1 EDRIL
6 CFELVMKRDKRYI
19 LKYVKSARAETDVPT
34 ELHDLIKQRRRWL
47 NGSFFASVYSVS
59 NYYRL
64 FLTKHTFFR
73 MFLLTLETI
82 YNLANIIYSW
92 FSIASIYVC
101 FFFMFNLAASEDL
114 AACTQA
120 VLDSA
125 TQDPF
130 FPIGPYMAQAT
141 RGIYIASFVSI
152 VVASLGNKPTTIK
165 PLLSIV
171 TIIFGICMALMLTL
185 IGWTVYLDIKNIP
198 PTVKTFSQFIKYVPS
213 DPNFMDLAI
222 SLMCTYVMYIVVS
235 IVYLDPW
242 HPFTCLIQYL
252 LMSPSFS
259 NVLMVYA
266 FCNIHDISW
275 GTKGQDT
282 ASVGVSVEIH
292 KNEKGKM
299 VATTEVPAPDYAT
312 ELAKLKE
319 MVAEMKNPHAVVT
332 RSKDVKSAE
341 DHFKSFRTNVLLCWF
356 ISNFALAY
364 MLTNEYVIKR
374 MGSPGRANP
383 FLVFLLWSVA
393 GLTGIR
399 FTGATVDDPA
409 KKADYDEGDE
419 GDNVALENHPRP
431 WNDKH
436 IGQVQLLRPSNGR
449 PSDYGRAGW
458 GKPWDCENGDSSD
471 PFEWG
476 GTGFHSSCLL
486 VLVSRVWL
494 KGPSWIQSE
503 TQTTNPSVYQTMKA
517 FARWLFDRWDQYGS
531 RIERTFYGIAAPRM
545 KQDWDLFTGEEWL
558 LANPILL
565 PPIYVAGVASCSN
578 EMSVI
583 HSNGGFEPSKTEY
596 FLRLQRNLLAS
607 YRLQCQ
613 GFYTRSGSQ
622 KAPRSLQPISYSP
635 LNQPRYFKCNTISV
649 APFSK
654 TPDDIL
660 LLIIQYLN
668 PSSVSMLEQ
677 SHPRFANI
685 LRDPPLG
692 SSIWR
697 RFCIAEELVAI
708 YPDGVLR
715 SLHTAEMPM
724 SCDWRRFWIDAATS
738 ENKYENQGNL
748 GWAMQVS
755 TPEFASK
762 IWGLVDAAPI
772 DISLALSGS
781 ACFDPD
787 LLELML
793 DKLPDKMTPELKETI
808 LNAMGRVCIN
818 YKLPSLAI
826 FLNRF
831 PSWINEPW
839 NNENTILLNTAVGM
853 KAYDI
858 VHLLCKSGAKLMRNA
873 KTMESILYEALVFK
887 SNIKMT
893 QILISYGANIN
904 DIWQE
909 GAKRPTQPSRKGTVN
924 SGSTLLHLAMVQKNL
939 LAAYFLVKEQGM
951 SINVPDSQGNTALHL
966 AASFLIDSYDVDWN
980 GYDYPGDEYDLCILS
995 SYLADLMKT
1004 ERIVPKS
1011 VVTKFLI
1018 NYLLEG
1024 GYEWANG
1031 NVDTILRLK
1040 AGHTGPS
1047 DFTVLFCYSPGH
1059 IWRDLR
1065 SYNIWKELKPE
1076 MVATICPNAY
1086 MIPLLP
1092 IHIIQMLIE
1101 LGADVTAVNK
1111 NGQTPFDIA
1120 VAGGEGCKMN
1130 VKVLEVAMK
1139 ELKVSA

>member
-1 EDRIL
+1 MSQDHANHAVHVDDEISVSPPTSSPSGSDQTAPFDEFLRATTPAVGQPHAYYQPAPNPATPFYQHPRGIAGIGHSIAQSLARSARSTASSLTRRSSAQPPIPPATPYFYYPWTNYNQPPYMMPSVPPHPQSAYGGTTSVATSGIQMGSLSRDENGDSMLRRHIQMIKQDVELTNGEFILDIPLSREYVESVCETGDEEFTHLRYTACTKKADDFAEFYTLRQQEKGRRTKIAVVCTMYNEDDQLLTKTMSAVMDNIAYLCSMKGRKGWDQDSWKDIVVVLISDGKSQCNKRSLDILSAMGMYMEGLPRSDVNGEPVQAHIFELTTQVRIDNSLVPQYTTGQSDKIVPMQTIFLLKEKNAKKINSHRWFFNGLCKILDPEVCILIDVGTKPTKQSFWHLYRAFQRNENVAGACGEIFAELGSHWQNLYNPLVATQNFEYKMSNILDKPLESVLGYIAVLPGAFSAYRYQALQGTPLESYFKGEALHNDHCEGRPNVSESNMYLAEDRIL

-185 IGWTVYLDIKNIP
+185 ICWTVYLDIKNIP
-198 PTVKTFSQFIKYVPS
+198 PTVKTLNQFIKYVPS

-399 FTGATVDDPA
+399 FTGATV
-409 KKADYDEGDE
+409 Y
-419 GDNVALENHPRP
+419 
-431 WNDKH
+431 
-436 IGQVQLLRPSNGR
+436 
-449 PSDYGRAGW
+449 
-458 GKPWDCENGDSSD
+458 
-471 PFEWG
+471 
-476 GTGFHSSCLL
+476 
-486 VLVSRVWL
+486 
-494 KGPSWIQSE
+494 
-503 TQTTNPSVYQTMKA
+503 
-517 FARWLFDRWDQYGS
+517 
-531 RIERTFYGIAAPRM
+531 
-545 KQDWDLFTGEEWL
+545 
-558 LANPILL
+558 
-565 PPIYVAGVASCSN
+565 
-578 EMSVI
+578 
-583 HSNGGFEPSKTEY
+583 
-596 FLRLQRNLLAS
+596 
-607 YRLQCQ
+607 
-613 GFYTRSGSQ
+613 
-622 KAPRSLQPISYSP
+622 
-635 LNQPRYFKCNTISV
+635 
-649 APFSK
+649 
-654 TPDDIL
+654 
-660 LLIIQYLN
+660 IIQWL
-668 PSSVSMLEQ
+668 
-677 SHPRFANI
+677 
-685 LRDPPLG
+685 
-692 SSIWR
+692 
-697 RFCIAEELVAI
+697 
-708 YPDGVLR
+708 
-715 SLHTAEMPM
+715 
-724 SCDWRRFWIDAATS
+724 
-738 ENKYENQGNL
+738 
-748 GWAMQVS
+748 
-755 TPEFASK
+755 
-762 IWGLVDAAPI
+762 
-772 DISLALSGS
+772 
-781 ACFDPD
+781 
-787 LLELML
+787 
-793 DKLPDKMTPELKETI
+793 
-808 LNAMGRVCIN
+808 
-818 YKLPSLAI
+818 
-826 FLNRF
+826 
-831 PSWINEPW
+831 
-839 NNENTILLNTAVGM
+839 
-853 KAYDI
+853 
-858 VHLLCKSGAKLMRNA
+858 
-873 KTMESILYEALVFK
+873 
-887 SNIKMT
+887 
-893 QILISYGANIN
+893 
-904 DIWQE
+904 
-909 GAKRPTQPSRKGTVN
+909 
-924 SGSTLLHLAMVQKNL
+924 
-939 LAAYFLVKEQGM
+939 
-951 SINVPDSQGNTALHL
+951 
-966 AASFLIDSYDVDWN
+966 
-980 GYDYPGDEYDLCILS
+980 
-995 SYLADLMKT
+995 T
-1004 ERIVPKS
+1004 ER
-1011 VVTKFLI
+1011 
-1018 NYLLEG
+1018 
-1024 GYEWANG
+1024 A
-1031 NVDTILRLK
+1031 VDM
-1040 AGHTGPS
+1040 
-1047 DFTVLFCYSPGH
+1047 F
-1059 IWRDLR
+1059 
-1065 SYNIWKELKPE
+1065 
-1076 MVATICPNAY
+1076 
-1086 MIPLLP
+1086 
-1092 IHIIQMLIE
+1092 
-1101 LGADVTAVNK
+1101 
-1111 NGQTPFDIA
+1111 
-1120 VAGGEGCKMN
+1120 
-1130 VKVLEVAMK
+1130 
-1139 ELKVSA
+1139 